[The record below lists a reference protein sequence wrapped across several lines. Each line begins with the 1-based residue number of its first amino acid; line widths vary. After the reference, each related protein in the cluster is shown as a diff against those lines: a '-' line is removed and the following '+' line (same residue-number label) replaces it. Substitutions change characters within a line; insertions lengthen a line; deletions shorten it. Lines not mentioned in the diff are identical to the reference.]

1 MNGGKDV
8 RFGHDKRQVS
18 IVPNSEQNLYNIA
31 NGEILT
37 DEFGT
42 PLIAEVDTYYLPDA
56 TAKRSSSIVFD
67 GTKSP
72 YQKQSYQTIGICS
85 ATYGDYDVYLTQPFT
100 VLQSGGGTVSIA
112 STVLTESGY
121 VVLGNYP
128 YQEVGTVVDQGSEK
142 NKLYFDTSIGI
153 STILG
158 VSVGD
163 FVSGPDIP
171 EGTYVAQVSYNNR
184 LTLSNNTTNT
194 LSQIKDILI
203 QRKNITKAKSDP
215 VWKIEEQFKETSE
228 VSTTLLG
235 VSRAETQLALFAN
248 VSSYGLDPDDF
259 ETYSYNDGTSFGSWD
274 TRKNALFGNR
284 YSATTTEET
293 QESAIKLTAFPT
305 PYSYPFGP
313 KFEKLGLYN
322 EDLFNRY
329 LLFIQLGNDLY
340 EYFDT
345 GAGSSY
351 PSGWKEKFLSAGF
364 SYVDGGDVVYSAGIT
379 ESFAQIDTWTDTWR
393 DIKDGILI
401 DPTNG
406 SAFNFATV
414 STILGGSYDSTST
427 RPGYAD
433 NFRRYSYL
441 QSRRVFRYQPGRISG
456 FTFGLRSSVEPVT
469 GITLEWGIANNS
481 DQYIFQVDA
490 GQFSIIRRS
499 TIPLESSVLIRNGL
513 TLSDQTRIA
522 SGDPFD
528 SETYWTIKIPKDKF
542 NGDPLNSNGPSGY
555 LLQPQNVTMYKIEF
569 GWYGA
574 IGARFYA
581 YIPTDNGDARWVV
594 IHTLVIEN
602 SLEAPCLRDSYFRF
616 KYSLNVANTG
626 DVRTPQYIY
635 KYGASYYID
644 GGDEGTSQIYST
656 SSKQVGIRTTS
667 SKSLIGI
674 RPKEYLLNR
683 EGVQIQN
690 KKIIIPETLN
700 VSTDSLTEVKVVSCK
715 ACPGFGHVY
724 TPGVATTENGRY
736 IDAVFDTASSIVSLN
751 DSYFTENDIG
761 AKIIAP
767 SIYNAYI
774 TNVTNPIG
782 IGNSY
787 EKAVIKRFAGTSGF
801 SLETKPIAGELVLD
815 RVLGITT
822 TIGIGTTYPHQIRLS
837 NYNATAASEFAFSG
851 SKIEIQFV
859 NPNNQDDYAH
869 WADFLIGVTDKKP
882 NVSLP
887 NTLNGFFIAGIS
899 TTVFPN
905 SEILYGEHTHSYAA
919 SDENGVE
926 TAESWASVQPP
937 LRMGIDYR
945 IPNLSAPA
953 GGVCSKVTVDVLNPL
968 EIKNVNERNYLPS
981 LPGTPSVDAQ
991 GRIWIEIAGTFPAI
1005 DFNGGQ
1011 IAIRNTTNVNVGI
1024 VGNGLVL
1031 NLDAGNYENSR
1042 SSVSTNLVN
1051 NGSFVNGAGS
1061 SNEGDSNPTN
1071 TIVQL
1076 ENPGESPFVL
1086 RQNGN
1091 NTEYQLNIDSG
1102 MIANTT
1108 YVMSGWYAKSSD
1120 YNGGDTMFHARAFS
1134 SSGANT
1140 ATGTDTGTLIRSITI
1155 GSTTWE
1161 YRYQTITTPSDFNGA
1176 FDWYL
1181 GYGTN
1186 NTTGYRYYTNL
1197 KVETGTFPSLLN
1209 MVGDYNHGTL
1219 LNGPTYSSANDGSI
1233 VFDGT
1238 NDYLTSGALPGS
1250 FVSFTV
1256 ITWFY
1261 PTSVSDYQ
1269 NPIDCNYA
1277 YNGTTGNIG
1286 PRLEMNSSGTLGWVY
1301 SNITGDNNQFYAHNV
1316 VSNGLAANTWHYTA
1330 ITYNGGTNTSTTYY
1344 NGNPTGISRI
1354 INGTPTGFIGG
1365 MNNVTIGK
1373 GFSLGGAERNFAG
1386 RVSNVQIYNRAL
1398 SATEVAQNYNAVAGR
1413 YGLPLVATNVS
1424 IPTTETITITNS
1436 KFVGVTSSYTNNQG
1450 NVFSYIQISQSLGSV
1465 GSNFTVLIRP
1475 VSVTGTTIN
1484 KQKLYNYNPW
1494 PLYVVAKLKD
1504 NAAINNISVKETIGD
1519 FQRTISPKWY
1529 VSDNC
1534 TVTTAD
1540 RKADPTGAA
1549 PTNFQEINRSSSALI
1564 DIQNQQELRPYIER
1578 DTLYVG
1584 ANSTESINM
1593 RKIFGPD
1600 RSIITPDNNNVEST
1614 FILAKKIDSGSTGTV
1629 EASINFKEQ

>member
-31 NGEILT
+31 NGELLT
-37 DEFGT
+37 DEFGI
-42 PLIAEVDTYYLPDA
+42 PLITEVDTFYLPDA
-56 TAKRSSSIVFD
+56 TTKRSSSIVFD

-72 YQKQSYQTIGICS
+72 YTKQNYQTIGIFS

-100 VLQSGGGTVSIA
+100 VLQSGGGTVSIS
-112 STVLTESGY
+112 STVLTSSGY

-128 YQEVGTVVDQGSEK
+128 YQEVYVSIDQGSEK
-142 NKLYFDTSIGI
+142 NKLYFDTSVGI

-163 FVSGPDIP
+163 FVSGSDIP
-171 EGTYVAQVSYNNR
+171 DGTYITKVSYNNR
-184 LTLSNNTTNT
+184 LTLSSNTTNISPQT
-194 LSQIKDILI
+194 KDVLI
-203 QRKNITKAKSDP
+203 QRRNITKAKSNP

-235 VSRAETQLALFAN
+235 VNRAETQLSLFSN

-259 ETYSYNDGTSFGSWD
+259 ETYSFNDGTSFGSWES
-274 TRKNALFGNR
+274 RKNSLFGNR

-313 KFEKLGLYN
+313 KFQKLGLYN
-322 EDLFNRY
+322 QDLFNRY

-340 EYFDT
+340 TYYDT

-351 PSGWKEKFLSAGF
+351 PSGWKEKFLSTGF
-364 SYVDGGDVVYSAGIT
+364 AYVVGGDVVYAAGIN
-379 ESFAQIDTWTDTWR
+379 ESFAQIDTWTETWR
-393 DIKDGILI
+393 DIKDGILK

-406 SAFNFATV
+406 SVFNFAKV
-414 STILGGSYDSTST
+414 STILSGSYDSTST

-456 FTFGLRSSVEPVT
+456 FTFGLRSSVEKVT
-469 GITLEWGIANNS
+469 GITLEWGITNNS
-481 DQYIFQVDA
+481 DQYIFQIDA

-499 TIPLESSVLIRNGL
+499 TIPLESSVLVRNGL

-528 SETYWTIKIPKDKF
+528 SETYWTIKIPRDKF
-542 NGDPLNSNGPSGY
+542 NGDPLNSNGKSGY
-555 LLQPQNVTMYKIEF
+555 LIQPQNVTMYKIEF

-602 SLEAPCLRDSYFRF
+602 SLESPCLRDSYFRF

-626 DVRTPQYIY
+626 DVRTPQYLY

-644 GGDEGTSQIYST
+644 GGDEGTSQIYSV
-656 SSKQVGIRTTS
+656 SSKQKTIKTTG

-683 EGVQIQN
+683 EGVEIQN
-690 KKIIIPETLN
+690 KKLIIPETLN
-700 VSTDSLTEVKVVSCK
+700 VSTDSLTEVKVVTCK

-724 TPGVATTENGRY
+724 TPGVATTESGRY
-736 IDAVFDTASSIVSLN
+736 IDAEFDTASSIVSIN
-751 DSYFTENDIG
+751 DSYFTEDDIG

-859 NPNNQDDYAH
+859 NPNNGDDYAH
-869 WADFLIGVTDKKP
+869 FADFLIGITDKKP
-882 NVSLP
+882 DVSLP
-887 NTLNGFFIAGIS
+887 DTLNGFILPGAG
-899 TTVFPN
+899 TTSVLSN
-905 SEILYGEHTHSYAA
+905 SQILYGEHTHSYTAA
-919 SDENGVE
+919 DENGIE
-926 TAESWASVQPP
+926 TAEGWAPTQPP
-937 LRMGIDYR
+937 VRMGIDYR
-945 IPNLSAPA
+945 IPGLSSPA
-953 GGVCSKVTVDVLNPL
+953 GGVCSKVTVDVLDLL
-968 EIKNVNERNYLPS
+968 EIKNVNEKNYLPS
-981 LPGTPSVDAQ
+981 LPGTPPADSQ
-991 GRIWIEIAGTFPAI
+991 GRIWIEIAGTFPVI

-1024 VGNGLVL
+1024 VGSGLVM
-1031 NLDAGNYENSR
+1031 NLDAGNT
-1042 SSVSTNLVN
+1042 SSYS
-1051 NGSFVNGAGS
+1051 GSGTTWADLSG
-1061 SNEGDSNPTN
+1061 
-1071 TIVQL
+1071 
-1076 ENPGESPFVL
+1076 
-1086 RQNGN
+1086 NGN
-1091 NTEYQLNIDSG
+1091 NQTLVN
-1102 MIANTT
+1102 APTH
-1108 YVMSGWYAKSSD
+1108 SSN
-1120 YNGGDTMFHARAFS
+1120 NGGYFTFNGSTQYS
-1134 SSGANT
+1134 SS
-1140 ATGTDTGTLIRSITI
+1140 
-1155 GSTTWE
+1155 
-1161 YRYQTITTPSDFNGA
+1161 
-1176 FDWYL
+1176 
-1181 GYGTN
+1181 
-1186 NTTGYRYYTNL
+1186 
-1197 KVETGTFPSLLN
+1197 
-1209 MVGDYNHGTL
+1209 
-1219 LNGPTYSSANDGSI
+1219 SA
-1233 VFDGT
+1233 
-1238 NDYLTSGALPGS
+1238 LTGS
-1250 FVSFTV
+1250 FASFTV
-1256 ITWFY
+1256 IVWFY
-1261 PTSVSDYQ
+1261 PTSVTNYQ

-1277 YNGTTGNIG
+1277 YNGSTSNIG
-1286 PRLEMNSSGTLGWVY
+1286 PRLEMDNSGVLGWVY
-1301 SNITGDNNQFYAHNV
+1301 SNATGDNSSFYAHFV
-1316 VSNGLAANTWHYTA
+1316 TSGGLAANTWHCAA
-1330 ITYNGGTNTSTTYY
+1330 ITYDSNTNSSTTYF
-1344 NGNPTGISRI
+1344 NGKPTEISRTTY
-1354 INGTPTGFIGG
+1354 GEPTGFVGT

-1373 GFSLGGAERNFAG
+1373 GFHLGGAERFFAG

-1398 SATEVAQNYNAVAGR
+1398 SATEVAQNYNALAGR

-1436 KFVGVTSSYTNNQG
+1436 KFVGVTSSYTNTQG
-1450 NVFSYIQISQSLGSV
+1450 NIFSYIQISQSLGNV
-1465 GSNFTVLIRP
+1465 GSNFTILIRP
-1475 VSVTGTTIN
+1475 VSITGTTIS

-1529 VSDNC
+1529 VSSNC
-1534 TVTTAD
+1534 TVTTAEGN
-1540 RKADPTGAA
+1540 ADITGAA
-1549 PTNFQEINRSSSALI
+1549 PTDFREIDRTSSALI
-1564 DIQNQQELRPYIER
+1564 DTQNDQTLRPYIER

-1584 ANSTESINM
+1584 ANSTETINM

-1600 RSIITPDNNNVEST
+1600 RSVITPDNNNVEAT
-1614 FILAKKIDSGSTGTV
+1614 FIIAKKIEENTGPTGTI

>member
-18 IVPNSEQNLYNIA
+18 IVPKSEQNLYNIA

-42 PLIAEVDTYYLPDA
+42 PLITEVDTFYLPDA
-56 TAKRSSSIVFD
+56 TTKRSSSIVFD

-72 YQKQSYQTIGICS
+72 YSKQSYQTIGIFS

-100 VLQSGGGTVSIA
+100 VLQSGGGTVGIA

-142 NKLYFDTSIGI
+142 NKLYFNTSIGI

-171 EGTYVAQVSYNNR
+171 EGTYVAQVSYNTR

-194 LSQIKDILI
+194 SPQTKDVLI
-203 QRKNITKAKSDP
+203 QRRNITKAKSNP

-235 VSRAETQLALFAN
+235 VNRAETQLALFAN

-259 ETYSYNDGTSFGSWD
+259 ETYSFNAGTSFGSWE

-322 EDLFNRY
+322 ANLFDKY
-329 LLFIQLGNDLY
+329 LRFIQLGNDLY
-340 EYFDT
+340 EYYDT

-351 PSGWKEKFLSAGF
+351 PSGWKEKFLSTGF
-364 SYVDGGDVVYSAGIT
+364 AYQTGDDVVYAAGIN
-379 ESFAQIDTWTDTWR
+379 ESFAQIDTWTETWR
-393 DIKDGILI
+393 DIKDGKSLK
-401 DPTNG
+401 DPTDG
-406 SAFNFATV
+406 SFFDFPKIGI
-414 STILGGSYDSTST
+414 ILGTDKDYGRTT
-427 RPGYAD
+427 TQPGYDD

-456 FTFGLRSSVEPVT
+456 FTFGLRSSVEKVT
-469 GITLEWGIANNS
+469 GITLEWGISNNS
-481 DQYIFQVDA
+481 DQYIFQIDA

-499 TIPLESSVLIRNGL
+499 TIPLETSVLIRNGL
-513 TLSDQTRIA
+513 TLSDQGERIP

-528 SETYWTIKIPKDKF
+528 GELYYTIKIPRDKF
-542 NGDPLNSNGPSGY
+542 NGDILNGNGPSGY
-555 LLQPQNVTMYKIEF
+555 NLQPQNVTMYKIEF

-616 KYSLNVANTG
+616 KYSLNIANTG

-644 GGDEGTSQIYST
+644 GGDEGTSQIYSA
-656 SSKQVGIRTTS
+656 SSKQKTIKTTG

-683 EGVQIQN
+683 EGVEIQN
-690 KKIIIPETLN
+690 KKLIIPETLN

-724 TPGVATTENGRY
+724 TPGIATTESGRY
-736 IDAVFDTASSIVSLN
+736 IDAEFDTASSIETIGSGV
-751 DSYFTENDIG
+751 YFTKDDIG

-774 TNVTNPIG
+774 YDVPESSRVSGTNNYTRA
-782 IGNSY
+782 
-787 EKAVIKRFAGTSGF
+787 ELKRFAGTFGF

-837 NYNATAASEFAFSG
+837 NYNATAASDFAFSG

-859 NPNNQDDYAH
+859 NPNNGDDYAH
-869 WADFLIGVTDKKP
+869 FADFLIGITDKKP
-882 NVSLP
+882 IVNI
-887 NTLNGFFIAGIS
+887 NTLNGFILPGIGN
-899 TTVFPN
+899 TTILSN
-905 SEILYGEHTHSYAA
+905 SQILYGEHTHSYAA
-919 SDENGVE
+919 ADEDGVE
-926 TAESWASVQPP
+926 VAEGWAPLQPP

-945 IPNLSAPA
+945 IPGIASTA
-953 GGVCSKVTVDVLNPL
+953 GGICSKVTVDVLDPL
-968 EIKNVNERNYLPS
+968 EIKNVNERNYPPNPS
-981 LPGTPSVDAQ
+981 GSTTTDSQRPY
-991 GRIWIEIAGTFPAI
+991 WIEVAGTFSNSDI
-1005 DFNGGQ
+1005 DYAGGQ
-1011 IAIRNTTNVNVGI
+1011 IAVKNTTTEI
-1024 VGNGLVL
+1024 V
-1031 NLDAGNYENSR
+1031 
-1042 SSVSTNLVN
+1042 
-1051 NGSFVNGAGS
+1051 
-1061 SNEGDSNPTN
+1061 
-1071 TIVQL
+1071 
-1076 ENPGESPFVL
+1076 
-1086 RQNGN
+1086 
-1091 NTEYQLNIDSG
+1091 
-1102 MIANTT
+1102 
-1108 YVMSGWYAKSSD
+1108 
-1120 YNGGDTMFHARAFS
+1120 
-1134 SSGANT
+1134 
-1140 ATGTDTGTLIRSITI
+1140 
-1155 GSTTWE
+1155 
-1161 YRYQTITTPSDFNGA
+1161 
-1176 FDWYL
+1176 
-1181 GYGTN
+1181 
-1186 NTTGYRYYTNL
+1186 
-1197 KVETGTFPSLLN
+1197 
-1209 MVGDYNHGTL
+1209 
-1219 LNGPTYSSANDGSI
+1219 
-1233 VFDGT
+1233 
-1238 NDYLTSGALPGS
+1238 
-1250 FVSFTV
+1250 TV
-1256 ITWFY
+1256 
-1261 PTSVSDYQ
+1261 
-1269 NPIDCNYA
+1269 
-1277 YNGTTGNIG
+1277 
-1286 PRLEMNSSGTLGWVY
+1286 
-1301 SNITGDNNQFYAHNV
+1301 
-1316 VSNGLAANTWHYTA
+1316 
-1330 ITYNGGTNTSTTYY
+1330 
-1344 NGNPTGISRI
+1344 
-1354 INGTPTGFIGG
+1354 
-1365 MNNVTIGK
+1365 
-1373 GFSLGGAERNFAG
+1373 
-1386 RVSNVQIYNRAL
+1386 
-1398 SATEVAQNYNAVAGR
+1398 
-1413 YGLPLVATNVS
+1413 
-1424 IPTTETITITNS
+1424 TNS
-1436 KFVGVTSSYTNNQG
+1436 KFVGVTSSYTINDNG
-1450 NVFSYIQISQSLGSV
+1450 VEKEFSYIQISQTLGSV
-1465 GSNFTVLIRP
+1465 GSNFTILIRP
-1475 VSVTGTTIN
+1475 VSITGTTIS

-1494 PLYVVAKLKD
+1494 PLYLVAKLKD

-1529 VSDNC
+1529 VSSNC

-1540 RKADPTGAA
+1540 GNADTTGAA
-1549 PTNFQEINRSSSALI
+1549 PTDFREIDRSSSALI
-1564 DIQNQQELRPYIER
+1564 DIQNDQTLRPYIER

-1600 RSIITPDNNNVEST
+1600 RFVITPDNNNVEAT
-1614 FILAKKIDSGSTGTV
+1614 FIIAKKIEENTGPTGTI

>member
-42 PLIAEVDTYYLPDA
+42 PLIAEVDTFYLADA
-56 TAKRSSSIVFD
+56 TTKRSSSIVFD

-72 YQKQSYQTIGICS
+72 YPKQSYQTIGIFS
-85 ATYGDYDVYLTQPFT
+85 AVYGDYDVYLTQPFT
-100 VLQSGGGTVSIA
+100 VLYIGGTVGVS
-112 STVLTESGY
+112 STVSTASGY
-121 VVLGNYP
+121 VLLGEYP
-128 YQEVGTVVDQGSEK
+128 YQEVKTQIDQVSEK

-171 EGTYVAQVSYNNR
+171 DGTYVAQVSYNNR

-194 LSQIKDILI
+194 SSQIKDVLI
-203 QRKNITKAKSDP
+203 QRRNITKAKSNP

-235 VSRAETQLALFAN
+235 VNRAETQLALFAN

-259 ETYSYNDGTSFGSWD
+259 ETYSFNAITSFGSWE

-322 EDLFNRY
+322 ANLFNRY

-351 PSGWKEKFLSAGF
+351 PSGWKEKFLSTGF
-364 SYVDGGDVVYSAGIT
+364 AYVIGGDVDYAAGIN
-379 ESFAQIDTWTDTWR
+379 ESFAQIDTWTETWR

-406 SAFNFATV
+406 FAFNFATV
-414 STILGGSYDSTST
+414 GTILGSSYDSTST

-481 DQYIFQVDA
+481 DQYIFQIDA

-513 TLSDQTRIA
+513 TLSDQTRIT

-528 SETYWTIKIPKDKF
+528 SELYWTIKIPRDKF

-581 YIPTDNGDARWVV
+581 YIPADNGDARWVV

-616 KYSLNVANTG
+616 KYSLNIANTG

-644 GGDEGTSQIYST
+644 GGDEGTSQIYSA
-656 SSKQVGIRTTS
+656 SSKQKTIKTTG

-674 RPKEYLLNR
+674 SPKEYLLNR
-683 EGVQIQN
+683 EGVEIQN
-690 KKIIIPETLN
+690 KKLIIPETLN
-700 VSTDSLTEVKVVSCK
+700 ISSDSLTEVKVVTCS

-736 IDAVFDTASSIVSLN
+736 INAEFDTTSSIVTVGS
-751 DSYFTENDIG
+751 DVYFTEDDIG

-837 NYNATAASEFAFSG
+837 NYDATAASEFAFSG

-859 NPNNQDDYAH
+859 NPNNGDDYAH
-869 WADFLIGVTDKKP
+869 FADFLIGITDKKP
-882 NVSLP
+882 DVSLP
-887 NTLNGFFIAGIS
+887 DTLNGFILPGAG
-899 TTVFPN
+899 TTSVLSN
-905 SEILYGEHTHSYAA
+905 SQILYEEHTHSYTAA
-919 SDENGVE
+919 DEDGVE
-926 TAESWASVQPP
+926 TAEGWAPTQPP
-937 LRMGIDYR
+937 LRMAIDYR
-945 IPNLSAPA
+945 IPGIASTV
-953 GGVCSKVTVDVLNPL
+953 GSSGICSKVTIDVLDPL
-968 EIKNVNERNYLPS
+968 EIQNVNEKNYLPS
-981 LPGTPSVDAQ
+981 LPGTPPADSL
-991 GRIWIEIAGTFPAI
+991 GRRWIEITGTFPNI
-1005 DFNGGQ
+1005 DYAGGQ
-1011 IAIRNTTNVNVGI
+1011 IAVKNTTTNV
-1024 VGNGLVL
+1024 
-1031 NLDAGNYENSR
+1031 
-1042 SSVSTNLVN
+1042 
-1051 NGSFVNGAGS
+1051 
-1061 SNEGDSNPTN
+1061 
-1071 TIVQL
+1071 
-1076 ENPGESPFVL
+1076 
-1086 RQNGN
+1086 
-1091 NTEYQLNIDSG
+1091 
-1102 MIANTT
+1102 
-1108 YVMSGWYAKSSD
+1108 
-1120 YNGGDTMFHARAFS
+1120 
-1134 SSGANT
+1134 
-1140 ATGTDTGTLIRSITI
+1140 
-1155 GSTTWE
+1155 
-1161 YRYQTITTPSDFNGA
+1161 
-1176 FDWYL
+1176 
-1181 GYGTN
+1181 
-1186 NTTGYRYYTNL
+1186 
-1197 KVETGTFPSLLN
+1197 
-1209 MVGDYNHGTL
+1209 
-1219 LNGPTYSSANDGSI
+1219 
-1233 VFDGT
+1233 
-1238 NDYLTSGALPGS
+1238 
-1250 FVSFTV
+1250 
-1256 ITWFY
+1256 
-1261 PTSVSDYQ
+1261 
-1269 NPIDCNYA
+1269 
-1277 YNGTTGNIG
+1277 
-1286 PRLEMNSSGTLGWVY
+1286 
-1301 SNITGDNNQFYAHNV
+1301 
-1316 VSNGLAANTWHYTA
+1316 
-1330 ITYNGGTNTSTTYY
+1330 
-1344 NGNPTGISRI
+1344 
-1354 INGTPTGFIGG
+1354 
-1365 MNNVTIGK
+1365 
-1373 GFSLGGAERNFAG
+1373 
-1386 RVSNVQIYNRAL
+1386 
-1398 SATEVAQNYNAVAGR
+1398 
-1413 YGLPLVATNVS
+1413 
-1424 IPTTETITITNS
+1424 ITITNS
-1436 KFVGVTSSYTNNQG
+1436 TFVGVTSSYTNTQG
-1450 NVFSYIQISQSLGSV
+1450 NMFSYIQISQSLGSV
-1465 GSNFTVLIRP
+1465 GSNFTILIRP
-1475 VSVTGTTIN
+1475 VLISTPANTIDPGN
-1484 KQKLYNYNPW
+1484 EITKQKLYNYNPW
-1494 PLYVVAKLKD
+1494 PLYLVAKLKD
-1504 NAAINNISVKETIGD
+1504 NAAINNITVKETIGD

-1529 VSDNC
+1529 VSNNC
-1534 TVTTAD
+1534 TVTTAGGN
-1540 RKADPTGAA
+1540 ADITGAA
-1549 PTNFQEINRSSSALI
+1549 PTNFQEIDRSSSVLI
-1564 DIQNQQELRPYIER
+1564 DIQNDQTLRPYIER

-1584 ANSTESINM
+1584 ANSTETINM

-1600 RSIITPDNNNVEST
+1600 RSIITPDNNNIEAT
-1614 FILAKKIDSGSTGTV
+1614 FIIAKKIDGAPGSTGTV